1 MTNPTEQAA
10 RDTTAHLAGLRDG
23 ETIAKLKAAQAEPH
37 YLGLQNGDVK
47 TRWIDRQP
55 LVDRILMQ
63 CVWAVTIVAGIT
75 ALGLW
80 LL

>member
-1 MTNPTEQAA
+1 MMNIKP
-10 RDTTAHLAGLRDG
+10 LAK
-23 ETIAKLKAAQAEPH
+23 TIAKLKAAQAEPH

-47 TRWIDRQP
+47 ARWIDRQP